1 MLKKL
6 EKAGGQEEKKIDWDG
21 KEGERKLEQ
30 ITLELRQY
38 YKENKD
44 FKKGGTSPHKLVNV
58 SDDEFG
64 SQQFTSRL
72 ENNNGSP
79 EITDEEINHV
89 QRNAMLMSKFRQMSD
104 IKMQMNQDV
113 MYARLYNSQQKAAML
128 DNEKRLRSVQWL
140 TKWDEFRKEKSVWI
154 DRVLAI
160 LK

>member
-1 MLKKL
+1 MT
-6 EKAGGQEEKKIDWDG
+6 G
-21 KEGERKLEQ
+21 
-30 ITLELRQY
+30 
-38 YKENKD
+38 
-44 FKKGGTSPHKLVNV
+44 
-58 SDDEFG
+58 
-64 SQQFTSRL
+64 
-72 ENNNGSP
+72 
-79 EITDEEINHV
+79 EEINHV

>member
-1 MLKKL
+1 
-6 EKAGGQEEKKIDWDG
+6 
-21 KEGERKLEQ
+21 
-30 ITLELRQY
+30 
-38 YKENKD
+38 
-44 FKKGGTSPHKLVNV
+44 
-58 SDDEFG
+58 
-64 SQQFTSRL
+64 
-72 ENNNGSP
+72 
-79 EITDEEINHV
+79 
-89 QRNAMLMSKFRQMSD
+89 MSD